1 MKQWFTN
8 LGERLQES
16 MRGRNGTDE
25 LNRFLLIVALAVL
38 IIGFFTSGTIVAIIS
53 DPLCLIFLAI
63 IYFRMLSKNLTKRR
77 HENERYRAIIAKIG
91 KPFESLRSAS
101 KRNRN
106 RASAA
111 TPYAKENKI
120 YTCKSCG
127 QMLRVPKG
135 KGKVKVTCPKCG
147 SSFIKHT

>member
-8 LGERLQES
+8 VGERLQEF

-38 IIGFFTSGTIVAIIS
+38 IIGFFFPSTIVALIC
-53 DPLCLIFLAI
+53 DPVCLIFLAI

-77 HENERYRAIIAKIG
+77 RENERYRAIIAKMG
-91 KPFESLRSAS
+91 KPFESLRNTS

-111 TPYAKENKI
+111 TPYIKENKI

-147 SSFIKHT
+147 TSFIKHT

>member
-8 LGERLQES
+8 LGERLQEF

-25 LNRFLLIVALAVL
+25 LNRFLLVVALIIL
-38 IIGFFTSGTIVAIIS
+38 LIGFFTPGTIVALIC
-53 DPLCLIFLAI
+53 DPLCLVLLLV

-77 HENERYRAIIAKIG
+77 SENQRYRDIIAKFG
-91 KPFESLRSAS
+91 KPFESARDNS
-101 KRNRN
+101 KRNRT
-106 RASAA
+106 RTTAA
-111 TPYAKENKI
+111 APYLKENKV

-135 KGKVKVTCPKCG
+135 KGKIKVTCPKCG
-147 SSFIKHT
+147 ASFIKHT